1 MRIGILHPYLFR
13 MARGIERYV
22 VNLSGTLAKNGLQ
35 VDVLT
40 WTWPRE
46 VVWAEMSPDV
56 RVFKMPYIRFFAGAL
71 AVIFY
76 AVHLTFRRYDLVVV
90 FFAGYGESMAIR
102 LLRLFRAQR
111 YAIIFHYP
119 LDQVPHQYEAFAR
132 HAFAQ
137 RAELLIGVSEFTA
150 AGVRRAF
157 HRECYVVHNG
167 TDPEVFAASPEKRA
181 SGRALWGFPVEVPV
195 LVTLAALEERKGIQW
210 VIRALPFLA
219 GEFPGI
225 RYLVLGE
232 GPFRSR
238 LEFLAAEL
246 GVGHMLHL
254 AGSTDRVVVS
264 LAAGD
269 VACLLSRG
277 EASPVAVFEYM
288 SMGLP
293 SITSN
298 HDPFPEIISREWGS
312 MVEETNPREVA
323 ETLARLLRD
332 RGLRTRMGKAARD
345 EVLKRRT
352 WPVVA
357 EQYVKI
363 FKKHHQEIQGIHP

>member
-22 VNLSGTLAKNGLQ
+22 VNLSGMLAKNGIQ

-46 VVWAEMSPDV
+46 VAWAEMSPDV
-56 RVFKMPYIRFFAGAL
+56 RVIRMPYVRYFAGAL
-71 AVIFY
+71 AAIFY
-76 AVHLTFRRYDLVVV
+76 ATHLAFRRYDLVVV

-102 LLRLFRAQR
+102 LLRLFRVQR
-111 YAIIFHYP
+111 YAIVFHYP
-119 LDQVPHQYEAFAR
+119 VDQVPHQYEAFAR
-132 HAFAQ
+132 HAFAEK
-137 RAELLIGVSEFTA
+137 AEILIGVSEFTA
-150 AGVRRAF
+150 AGVRRVF
-157 HRECYVVHNG
+157 QRECYVVHNG
-167 TDPEVFAASPEKRA
+167 TDPEAFAATPEHRT
-181 SGRALWGFPVEVPV
+181 SGRALWGFPAEVPV

-210 VIRALPFLA
+210 VIRALPLLA
-219 GEFPGI
+219 AEFPGI

-232 GPFRSR
+232 GPFRGR
-238 LEFLAAEL
+238 LESLAAEL

-254 AGSTDRVVVS
+254 AGSTDRVVAS
-264 LAAGD
+264 LAAAD
-269 VACLLSRG
+269 VGCLLSTG

-293 SITSN
+293 SVTSK
-298 HDPFPEIISREWGS
+298 HDPFPEIISPEWGS
-312 MVEETNPREVA
+312 MVDETDPREVVEA
-323 ETLARLLRD
+323 LALLLRN
-332 RGLRTRMGKAARD
+332 RGLRSRMGKAARE

-357 EQYVKI
+357 EQYVRI
-363 FKKHHQEIQGIHP
+363 FKKHHQEIHGVHP